1 MIEERGPHGRGPRPR
16 GPQSI
21 RRRRQA
27 RPDVAGL
34 PTRTIAIRDQ
44 LLPAKVDPDRRGTFG
59 PGRASDDG
67 VVRAGR
73 PAVRARPG
81 RRDITSDE
89 PAELAEGMPAWDL
102 SVNFVPVTYP
112 GYVPARI
119 DMVPGSAEL
128 WRVINAGADTILN
141 IQVPRCAGPVRAG
154 PGRAGPV
161 RAGPGLGKPFHWHAT
176 GPVRRPPR
184 PATPPFPPLS
194 LTRSLPPFRVRA
206 RATPG
211 LLIGPGPGRPRTE

>member
-1 MIEERGPHGRGPRPR
+1 MEGGCAGWPRGPRPR
-16 GPQSI
+16 GLQSF

-59 PGRASDDG
+59 PGRASAG

-81 RRDITSDE
+81 RRDSTSDE

-112 GYVPARI
+112 GYVPACI
-119 DMVPGSAEL
+119 DMAPGSTEL
-128 WRVINAGADTILN
+128 WRVINAGADTVLD
-141 IQVPRCAGPVRAG
+141 IQVPRCAGP
-154 PGRAGPV
+154 GRAGQ
-161 RAGPGLGKPFHWHAT
+161 A
-176 GPVRRPPR
+176 R
-184 PATPPFPPLS
+184 PAVA
-194 LTRSLPPFRVRA
+194 RS
-206 RATPG
+206 
-211 LLIGPGPGRPRTE
+211 